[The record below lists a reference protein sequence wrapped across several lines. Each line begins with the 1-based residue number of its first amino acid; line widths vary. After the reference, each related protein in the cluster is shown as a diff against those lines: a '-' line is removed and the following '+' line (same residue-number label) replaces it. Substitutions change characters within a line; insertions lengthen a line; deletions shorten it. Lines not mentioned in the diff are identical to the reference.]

1 MVSVIIPT
9 YNRADTIKRSI
20 ESVLRQSYQNF
31 EVIVIDDGSTDD
43 TCRVVDEIGDSRICY
58 IKSDRRMGANAARN
72 TGIQRAKGEY
82 IAFQDSDDIWRKDK
96 LKMQMDLFREKDDVD
111 IIYSRYLCH
120 YANGETALVP
130 NKTCEYTKELLQE
143 DIMSILAKSNVIGTP
158 TMIVRKRCF
167 NEYGMFDLELQ
178 RFQDWEI
185 NIKFVQHYKYG
196 FIDEAL
202 VDAYRSSDSITNI
215 VNNSFD
221 SILLIVNKHQQF
233 FEAQNALDI
242 HLTWLAD
249 MAMNEK
255 KLKGLQDTL
264 GETLFF
270 RSIYSYYRN
279 KEGRL
284 EVIKKN
290 YNFVKEWIS
299 REKNNYIVNSYLH
312 KYKDN
317 AIALY
322 GLGEIG
328 QLFLNA
334 LTDENKKKVKYVID
348 RKKLSY
354 NGYEWLFPEALTD
367 KNLEEVDCIIITAIA
382 HEYEIRRELEKLI
395 TIPVISVYD
404 VLSEI

>member
-9 YNRADTIKRSI
+9 YNRADKIKRSI

-31 EVIVIDDGSTDD
+31 EIIVIDDGSTDN
-43 TCRVVDEIGDSRICY
+43 TYQVVDKIGDSRICY
-58 IKSDRRMGANAARN
+58 IKSDRRIGANAARN
-72 TGIQRAKGEY
+72 VGIQRAKGEY
-82 IAFQDSDDIWRKDK
+82 IAFQDSDDVWRKDK
-96 LKMQMDLFREKDDVD
+96 LKIQMDMFRERNDVD

-130 NKTCEYTKELLQE
+130 NKTYNYTKELLQK
-143 DIMSILAKSNVIGTP
+143 DIMPILAKSNVIGTP
-158 TMIVRKRCF
+158 TMIVKKKCF

-215 VNNSFD
+215 VKDSLD
-221 SILLIVNKHQQF
+221 SILFIVNKHQQF
-233 FEAQNALDI
+233 FETQGSLDI
-242 HLTWLAD
+242 HLMWLAN
-249 MAMNEK
+249 MGMSEK
-255 KLKGLQDTL
+255 KLKDLQDIL

-270 RSIYSYYRN
+270 RSIYSYYENYSR
-279 KEGRL
+279 RL
-284 EVIKKN
+284 EVINKN
-290 YNFVKEWIS
+290 YNFTKEWIS
-299 REKNNYIVNSYLH
+299 REKNNYIVNSYLQ

-328 QLFLNA
+328 QLFLNV
-334 LTDENKKKVKYVID
+334 LTDENKTKVKYIID

-354 NGYEWLFPEALTD
+354 NGYALLSPEALTN
-367 KNLEEVDCIIITAIA
+367 KELEGVECIIITAVA
-382 HEYEIRRELEKLI
+382 YEDEIRRELELLT
-395 TIPVISVYD
+395 TIRIISVYD
-404 VLSEI
+404 VISEV